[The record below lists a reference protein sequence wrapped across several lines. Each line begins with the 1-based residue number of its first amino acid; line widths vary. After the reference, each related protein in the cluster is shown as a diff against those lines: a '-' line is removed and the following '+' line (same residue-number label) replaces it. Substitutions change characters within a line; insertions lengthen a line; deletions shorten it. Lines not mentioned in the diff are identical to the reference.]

1 MVKKAHI
8 QGFKNCW
15 QCRNVVIFTAKKSF
29 MKKII
34 LPLFFIS
41 FICSAACAQTKVGVV
56 SVDAIFAIMP
66 DTYKADSMISNFQK
80 ELSATYQDQQQGINA
95 AIEKFYKDSA
105 KMTVSLRDI
114 KRKDLQERVT
124 ALGSKEKE
132 LNKALENEKEKLLK
146 PVKDKLYQA
155 IKDVA
160 KENAYTHVAYKEQMI
175 IFPEADDLSDK
186 VKIKL
191 GIK

>member
-1 MVKKAHI
+1 
-8 QGFKNCW
+8 
-15 QCRNVVIFTAKKSF
+15 
-29 MKKII
+29 MKKLIVSLFI
-34 LPLFFIS
+34 LSCINEGTT
-41 FICSAACAQTKVGVV
+41 AQTKFGVV

-80 ELSATYQDQQQGINA
+80 ELSTTYQEQQLGINA

-105 KMTVSLRDI
+105 KMTVSLREI

-124 ALGSKEKE
+124 ALNNKEKE
-132 LNKALENEKEKLLK
+132 LNKALEAEKEKLLK
-146 PVKDKLYQA
+146 PVKDKLYEA

-160 KENAYTHVAYKEQMI
+160 KENGYTHVAYKEQII
-175 IFPEADDLSDK
+175 IFPEADDISDK
-186 VKIKL
+186 VKKKL